1 MTPARQAPAY
11 RRLIMLGT
19 AFESRGGISAVVN
32 AYRASGLFERW
43 PIDYVPTHRDGGAV
57 RKLLTLIKALLTV
70 IALLGAHRRVVV
82 HVHSASRASFWRK
95 SIFMAIAMLA
105 KCPVILHLHGGGFAR
120 FYDAECGK
128 VRRRMIRFFLDRG
141 ACIIVLSERWRTW
154 MTNVTENRRV
164 VCIPNPA
171 PTVAERPLSPRTNIV
186 LFLGRLERRK
196 GIFDLL
202 DAIAALRADI
212 PDIRLVCAGDGDLG
226 SVARYA
232 ERLRIGDVVSLPGWV
247 GPAERQSLMNLAAVY
262 VLPSY
267 AEGLPVSLLEAMAAG
282 LPVAATSVGGVL
294 DVIADGINGFLFA
307 PGDSATLQRLLLR
320 LMHDRELGKRMALA
334 ARETVRL
341 RFSAERVLAQ
351 LDELYAGLGLEGGAV
366 ARECAPAGRL
376 REAA

>member
-1 MTPARQAPAY
+1 
-11 RRLIMLGT
+11 
-19 AFESRGGISAVVN
+19 
-32 AYRASGLFERW
+32 
-43 PIDYVPTHRDGGAV
+43 
-57 RKLLTLIKALLTV
+57 
-70 IALLGAHRRVVV
+70 
-82 HVHSASRASFWRK
+82 VHSASRASFWRK

-120 FYDAECGK
+120 FYEVECGK
-128 VRRRMIRFFLDRG
+128 VRRRMIRFFLER
-141 ACIIVLSERWRTW
+141 AARVIVLSERWRAWITGI
-154 MTNVTENRRV
+154 TDNRRV
-164 VCIPNPA
+164 VCIPNLVA
-171 PTVAERPLSPRTNIV
+171 PVEERPLWPRRNIV

-202 DAIAALRADI
+202 DAIAALRAHI
-212 PDIRLVCAGDGDLG
+212 PDLRLVCAGDGDLG

-232 ERLRIGDVVSLPGWV
+232 ERLGIEDAVSLPGWV
-247 GPAERQSLMNLAAVY
+247 GPAEKQSLMNLAAVY

-267 AEGLPVSLLEAMAAG
+267 AEGLPVSLLEAMASG
-282 LPVAATSVGGVL
+282 LPVAATSVGGIP
-294 DVIADGINGFLFA
+294 DVVADGINGFLFA
-307 PGDSATLQRLLLR
+307 PGDSAMLQRLLRR
-320 LMHDRELGKRMALA
+320 LMHDAELGKRMALA

>member
-1 MTPARQAPAY
+1 MTSTMQAPAY

-19 AFESRGGISAVVN
+19 AFESRGGIGAVVN
-32 AYRASGLFERW
+32 AYRAYGLFERW

-70 IALLGAHRRVVV
+70 ITLLARHRRAVM

-95 SIFMAIAMLA
+95 SIFITLAMCA

-128 VRRRMIRFFLDRG
+128 VRRRIIRFFLER
-141 ACIIVLSERWRTW
+141 ATRVIVLSERWRAWITGIAD
-154 MTNVTENRRV
+154 NRQV
-164 VCIPNPA
+164 VCIPNPV
-171 PTVAERPLSPRTNIV
+171 PPAEEWSLSPRRNMV

-202 DAIAALRADI
+202 DAVAALRAHI
-212 PDIRLVCAGDGDLG
+212 PDLELVCAGDGDPG
-226 SVARYA
+226 PVARYA
-232 ERLRIGDVVSLPGWV
+232 GRLGIEDAVSLPGWV
-247 GPAERQSLMNLAAVY
+247 GPAEKQSLMNLAAVY

-282 LPVAATSVGGVL
+282 VPVAATSVGGIP
-294 DVIADGINGFLFA
+294 DVVADGVNGFLFA
-307 PGDSATLQRLLLR
+307 PGDRPMLQRLLRR
-320 LMHDRELGKRMALA
+320 LMHDPELGKRMALA

-341 RFSAERVLAQ
+341 RFSAEHVLAQ
-351 LDELYAGLGLEGGAV
+351 LDKLYGDLKL
-366 ARECAPAGRL
+366 PK
-376 REAA
+376 AA